1 MVTTVPLIDVING
14 QDYTFTAQAG
24 GDWNGFARGAW
35 DWSMLWKRIPLDKRE
50 MKRRK
55 YTTSPYR
62 FQYSISYL
70 LFNLLNLCFLNITK
84 FFKRQ
89 NYNDFGKY

>member
-55 YTTSPYR
+55 HTTSPYR
-62 FQYSISYL
+62 FASNYYTCL
-70 LFNLLNLCFLNITK
+70 LPFNQSRQ
-84 FFKRQ
+84 FKVCR
-89 NYNDFGKY
+89 FS